1 MASVAREKPH
11 RDANGSA
18 SGDGDGLSDGGAKGT
33 GAAVGMAVSDLEG
46 GRRMRVSS
54 FHEDDEASARAS

>member
-1 MASVAREKPH
+1 MPPH

-18 SGDGDGLSDGGAKGT
+18 NGDGDDPSDGGLKGT
-33 GAAVGMAVSDLEG
+33 GAAVGMAEGMATSDLEG

-54 FHEDDEASARAS
+54 FHEEDEASARAS